1 MKSALKKEPP
11 NYNHKNITVSMFT
24 SKHTLVEKFGV
35 DSEIAAFFV
44 DRKVPDQNDYWK
56 GRLLYVSNGTGYL
69 FIPLWF
75 DLQFRIGIAKDM
87 LLNDEYV
94 QLSEAILDSAAK
106 HEMNKISLQEHIE
119 NCKAVVNGKVKQT
132 ELYNDLLTFFS
143 DPLLKPYKNIGTVSS
158 ALNRGD
164 SLLFTLC
171 LLVTDKQTLDKL
183 IRGWQALVPSFLLM
197 DDVMDLE
204 DDKKNGEE
212 NSIADFGEGSEGV
225 RNALDYLAE
234 NFEFLKQYN
243 LKLGNTFA
251 KALIAKKQTPYLSS
265 LISNS

>member
-1 MKSALKKEPP
+1 
-11 NYNHKNITVSMFT
+11 MFT
-24 SKHTLVEKFGV
+24 SKHTLVERFGV
-35 DSEIAAFFV
+35 DKDIAAFFV

-56 GRLLYVSNGTGYL
+56 GRLLYVSSGTGYL

-75 DLQFRIGIAKDM
+75 DLQCRIGIAKDL
-87 LLNDEYV
+87 LLNEDYV
-94 QLSEAILDSAAK
+94 QLTEAILGSAAK
-106 HEMNKISLQEHIE
+106 HEMNKISLQEHVE
-119 NCKAVVNGKVKQT
+119 NCKALVNGKIKQQ

-164 SLLFTLC
+164 SLLFSLC
-171 LLVTDKQTLDKL
+171 VLDTDAETITKLV
-183 IRGWQALVPSFLLM
+183 RGWQALVPSFLLM

-204 DDKKNGEE
+204 EDKKNGEE
-212 NSIADFGEGSEGV
+212 NSIADFGVGGEGV
-225 RNALDYLAE
+225 INALDYLAE

-251 KALIAKKQTPYLSS
+251 KALIAKKQTPYLAS

>member
-1 MKSALKKEPP
+1 
-11 NYNHKNITVSMFT
+11 MFT
-24 SKHTLVEKFGV
+24 SKHSLVESFGV
-35 DSEIAAFFV
+35 DSEIAKFFV
-44 DRKVPDQNDYWK
+44 DRKVPAQNDYWK
-56 GRLLYVSNGTGYL
+56 GRLLYVSSGTGYL

-75 DLQFRIGIAKDM
+75 DLQFKLGVAKDI
-87 LLNDEYV
+87 LLNEEYV

-106 HEMNKISLQEHIE
+106 HEMTKISLQEHIE
-119 NCKAVVNGKVKQT
+119 NCKALVNGKVKQT
-132 ELYNDLLTFFS
+132 ELYNDLLAFFS
-143 DPLLKPYKNIGTVSS
+143 DPQLKPYKNIGTVSS

-171 LLVTDKQTLDKL
+171 LLKTDKQALDKL

-204 DDKKNGEE
+204 EDKKNNEE

-225 RNALDYLAE
+225 RNALDYLAD
-234 NFEFLKQYN
+234 NFEYLKQYN
-243 LKLGNTFA
+243 QKLAMTFA
-251 KALIAKKQTPYLSS
+251 KSLTAKKETPYLQS